1 MVQLQIT
8 PQQIKEI
15 DKQYQYQFDLFE
27 DNIEAQKAKW
37 ALAKLSIPDRIIFEL
52 YAEMQSSRKVGNIL
66 GCSHNIV
73 LKEIRRIREQ
83 IKEIMK
89 EYKE

>member
-66 GCSHNIV
+66 GVSHNVV
-73 LKEIRRIREQ
+73 LSEVRRIRA
-83 IKEIMK
+83 EIIEHMSK
-89 EYKE
+89 YKE

>member
-66 GCSHNIV
+66 GVSHNVV
-73 LKEIRRIREQ
+73 LSEVRRIRAV
-83 IKEIMK
+83 II
-89 EYKE
+89 EYMSKYRE